1 LNVVL
6 RPQQVATSTAMLA
19 QPSSGAPISEGDSCS
34 VDGAIVCNGSTQF
47 GLCNFG
53 KVVFQD
59 VAAGTTCS
67 NGVIQKRAYNGRI
80 VRS

>member
-1 LNVVL
+1 
-6 RPQQVATSTAMLA
+6 
-19 QPSSGAPISEGDSCS
+19 

-59 VAAGTTCS
+59 VSAGTTCS
-67 NGVIQKRAYNGRI
+67 NGVIQKRGYNGRI